1 MTSVGA
7 SGLLP
12 AGLRDGLPP
21 EAEWEAHV
29 VERLMEGFARH
40 GYQRVKPPLIE
51 FEDTLLAGPGQ
62 SLAPHMFRLMDPI
75 SQRMLGVRPDMTLQ
89 VARIAGTRL
98 KDVARPLRLSYAGQ
112 VLRVRGSQLRP
123 ERQFAQAG
131 VEIIGTDA
139 LGADLEVI
147 LMAAEALDALGVR
160 NVSVDLT
167 QPLLAP
173 ALCQGLGLDEARARE
188 ARRALDQKDV
198 AALRVAAGKAGAPV
212 LEALMAAAGPAGQ
225 AVERLS
231 RLPLP
236 TAAAAMA
243 AELAELVGRLRQ
255 AAPDL
260 MLTADPGEFRG
271 LEYQTGI
278 SFTFFARGVRGELGR
293 GGRYLSGGEP
303 STGIT
308 LYLDSILRALPPA
321 AGMRL
326 LYLPPDCPL
335 GEGRRRRAE
344 GWRTVQGLAGGGDPA
359 GEARRLGCTH
369 YLAGDEIIEVGR
381 T

>member
-1 MTSVGA
+1 MKKVGA

-29 VERLMEGFARH
+29 IERLMMGFAGH
-40 GYQRVKPPLIE
+40 GYRRVKPPLIE

-89 VARIAGTRL
+89 VARIAETRL

-131 VEIIGTDA
+131 AEIIGTEA

-147 LMAAEALDALGVR
+147 LMAAEALSELGVR
-160 NVSVDLT
+160 HVSVDLT

-173 ALCQGLGLDEARARE
+173 ALCQGLGLDEERARE

-198 AALRVAAGKAGAPV
+198 AALRQAAGPAAPT
-212 LEALMAAAGPAGQ
+212 LEALMAAAGPAEQ
-225 AVERLS
+225 AVAQLA

-236 TAAAAMA
+236 PAAADMA
-243 AELAELVGRLRQ
+243 AELSELIGRLRR

-293 GGRYLSGGEP
+293 GGRYLSGGE
-303 STGIT
+303 SCTGIT

-321 AGMRL
+321 NGMRRI
-326 LYLPPDCPL
+326 YLPPDCPL
-335 GEGRRRRAE
+335 AKARRLRAE
-344 GWRTVQGLAGGGDPA
+344 GWCTVQGFGPVDDPA

-369 YLAGDEIIEVGR
+369 HLVGGEIREVGLA
-381 T
+381 